1 MLLTAYD
8 GSIHGPIAKNL
19 GWLMN
24 GIYEVMAA
32 IGIGNVGLA
41 IIIFKIVIYTLMFPL
56 TYKQQKFSKLSQI
69 M

>member
-8 GSIHGPIAKNL
+8 GSILGPIAKIL

-41 IIIFKIVIYTLMFPL
+41 IIIFTIVIYTLMFPVA
-56 TYKQQKFSKLSQI
+56 YKQQKFTK
-69 M
+69 